1 MEINNF
7 VLKMFF
13 DPTKKLS
20 IGVESLHCPM
30 FSVKHSEY
38 KIEKIGNGQGKDM
51 EKYFVRSV
59 GTLSFYFSH

>member
-1 MEINNF
+1 
-7 VLKMFF
+7 MFF

-30 FSVKHSEY
+30 FSVKY

-51 EKYFVRSV
+51 EKIFHFISI
-59 GTLSFYFSH
+59 SFALVTQREPRLQWNMGL